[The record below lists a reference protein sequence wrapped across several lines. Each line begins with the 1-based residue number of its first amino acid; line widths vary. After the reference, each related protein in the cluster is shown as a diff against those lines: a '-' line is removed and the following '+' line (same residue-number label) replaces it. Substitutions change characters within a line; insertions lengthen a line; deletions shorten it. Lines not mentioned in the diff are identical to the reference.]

1 MELHIFEDK
10 DILIETCTKFICS
23 HVQRSIEAQG
33 YCNLVLAGG
42 NSPRP
47 LYERLAAKPYKDRVD
62 WSKVFFFFGDERYV
76 EVDSADLNSHM
87 AEQTLFQP
95 LNIPQE
101 NIFKVDTSLS
111 VEEAAADY
119 MRTIETHFQFHKI
132 CFDLIL
138 LGLGEDAHTASLF
151 PFTKVL
157 YDSEATVRSLY
168 LEQKNL
174 YRITMTAPL
183 INQASHI
190 LFVTYG
196 KNKAEAVNMVIKGKK
211 DAEKYPGQLIKP
223 EAGELHWFLD
233 AAAAIRIS
241 MDH

>member
-1 MELHIFEDK
+1 MELHVFEDK

-23 HVQRSIEAQG
+23 YIQKSIKAQG

-42 NSPRP
+42 TSPRP
-47 LYERLAAKPYKDRVD
+47 LYQRLAAKPYKDRVD

-87 AEQTLFQP
+87 AEQTLFRP

-151 PFTKVL
+151 PFTNVL
-157 YDSEATVRSLY
+157 NDSEPTVRSLY

-190 LFVTYG
+190 LFLTYG
-196 KNKAEAVNMVIKGKK
+196 KNKADAVNMVIKGKK
-211 DAEKYPGQLIKP
+211 DAEKYPSQLIKP

-233 AAAAIRIS
+233 AAAATKIS